1 MPYTNATLSTSL
13 DTTYNA
19 IAPNYTSFS
28 SLQLITGIDLS
39 AQLEVE
45 RVFASDRLGSTLTVT
60 NFMNNADVKLS
71 DKRAVYVIP
80 ITRCTLNAT
89 TSKIT
94 AIDLPAS
101 GNVYNYTYYLISD
114 PTNANPLTIQVPAI
128 AQGSALTI
136 RRKTVTNQSFVNWT
150 DGNKLTSAQLNLQ
163 TKQLLYLQQEMSD
176 TLNTELARSNDITSQ
191 IADGAVT
198 PTKISS
204 TIDPWSFYGT
214 IQTVAP
220 TANLHATTR
229 LYTLDKFFQHG
240 VMTKDDVAPTSSA
253 VDILETAATAGNSG
267 LWFNPKNGTI
277 NLWAGNAWVT
287 VAGTPVTTANLVST
301 NTVQTLT
308 AAKTFAAGTVV
319 PFTQTGTGAVAR
331 TVDAKLKDTVSVKDF
346 GAVGDGVTD
355 DTTAFVNA
363 IASLVSIGCGTLLI
377 PKTANSY
384 RISSTGAL
392 SVSNTNGISIISN
405 GATIACAARS
415 SLNYATGFITGT
427 NVDNLTVDGL
437 RFVCYDTVSRYGVS
451 GAAFDSYCNTADF
464 PGKNP
469 KCSAP
474 YFGSLTTIV
483 TNFRYGFLLTDV
495 ENVVIK
501 NCYFGDNFYQPINF
515 QSTGATT
522 LGTGNKNIL
531 IENTTFDG
539 ANITG
544 IFWEETTNITINNCL
559 WNDCTD
565 TSLDHAIYSFTN
577 TKNLV
582 ITNSQTIGGM
592 YGVPFD
598 FGLYGID
605 TVTINNVLVDN
616 CHNSA
621 LFMCGVSPTY
631 VGGNN
636 LGVAKNITVNNFT
649 VVNQTTSLFAT
660 PVALIT
666 IGQVIANEV
675 GMENVCLSNIFIY
688 GSLSPCFSVIS
699 HASAASPHTNIVLD
713 GFYFSNANL
722 LNASTGCMNI
732 AKSTNTVIKNG
743 VILDASRIA
752 GLCEA
757 VITLGTNLTNVLI
770 DNISIINQSRAFN
783 PAGGTAP
790 FCIRSTQTPITGLI
804 QNCNFVN
811 YNAGA
816 INQED
821 IANYNTTLR
830 HKNLV
835 TFGRLGL
842 YFTSGLTN
850 YSQPII
856 ISQPEVTLTVNSAT
870 PTVQYVT
877 ELVTANTVATS
888 ITDFTNGV
896 DGQEITVRVN
906 DVNTTFDFTGSSL
919 KGNVGVNFPATS
931 GDVLFAKKQ
940 GSNWYCTIC
949 NIS

>member
-1 MPYTNATLSTSL
+1 MT
-13 DTTYNA
+13 
-19 IAPNYTSFS
+19 
-28 SLQLITGIDLS
+28 
-39 AQLEVE
+39 
-45 RVFASDRLGSTLTVT
+45 
-60 NFMNNADVKLS
+60 
-71 DKRAVYVIP
+71 
-80 ITRCTLNAT
+80 
-89 TSKIT
+89 
-94 AIDLPAS
+94 
-101 GNVYNYTYYLISD
+101 
-114 PTNANPLTIQVPAI
+114 
-128 AQGSALTI
+128 
-136 RRKTVTNQSFVNWT
+136 
-150 DGNKLTSAQLNLQ
+150 
-163 TKQLLYLQQEMSD
+163 
-176 TLNTELARSNDITSQ
+176 
-191 IADGAVT
+191 
-198 PTKISS
+198 ISS
-204 TIDPWSFYGT
+204 TARIAGPFTGNGVTTTFSFTYKVFSTLDVQVIRLTISTGIETTLTIVTDYTITLNGDQDSNPGGNIVLVTPLLALYKLTATSDIANLQPTDLTNQGGFYPEVITDALDRAT
-214 IQTVAP
+214 IQIQQLADQTDRAIKIPISDGVLDMTTP
-220 TANLHATTR
+220 GTADRASK
-229 LYTLDKFFQHG
+229 YFVYD
-240 VMTKDDVAPTSSA
+240 A
-253 VDILETAATAGNSG
+253 SG
-267 LWFNPKNGTI
+267 LPSVSSGSGTDTALRTDLA
-277 NLWAGNAWVT
+277 NASASLAGSRLS
-287 VAGTPVTTANLVST
+287 GFR
-301 NTVQTLT
+301 QD
-308 AAKTFAAGTVV
+308 
-319 PFTQTGTGAVAR
+319 GTGATAR
-331 TVDAKLKDTVSVKDF
+331 TVDAKLKDTISVNDF

-355 DTTAFVNA
+355 DTAAFTNA

-384 RISSTGAL
+384 RISPTGAL
-392 SVSNTNGISIISN
+392 SVSNTNGISIVSN

-415 SLNYATGFITGT
+415 SLSFAVGFITGT

-451 GAAFDSYCNTADF
+451 GASFDSYCNTADF

-469 KCSAP
+469 ECSAP
-474 YFGSLTTIV
+474 YFGNLTTIV

-501 NCYFGDNFYQPINF
+501 NCYFGNNFFQPINF
-515 QSTGATT
+515 QSTGSTT

-539 ANITG
+539 ANISS

-559 WNDCTD
+559 WNNCGNTD
-565 TSLDHAIYSFTN
+565 LDHAIYPFTN

-592 YGVPFD
+592 YGAAFPL
-598 FGLYGID
+598 GLYGID

-616 CHNSA
+616 CHNRALYMSA
-621 LFMCGVSPTY
+621 VGSIY

-636 LGVAKNITVNNFT
+636 LGVVKNITVNNFT

-660 PVALIT
+660 AGALIT
-666 IGQVIANEV
+666 IDQVEANEV
-675 GMENVCLSNIFIY
+675 GIENVCLSNISIY
-688 GSLSPCFSVIS
+688 GSLMPCFSVIS

-722 LNASTGCMNI
+722 LNGSYGCMHI

-752 GLCEA
+752 GTCEA
-757 VITLGTNLTNVLI
+757 VITLGVDLTNVLV

-783 PAGGTAP
+783 PIGGTAP
-790 FCIRSTQTPITGLI
+790 FCIRSTQTPITGLV

-816 INQED
+816 INSAD

-842 YFTSGLTN
+842 YFTSGSTN

-856 ISQPEVTLTVNSAT
+856 ISQPEVTLTADSAT

-877 ELVTANTVATS
+877 EFVTANTVATS
-888 ITDFTNGV
+888 ITNFTDGV

-906 DVNTTFDFTGSSL
+906 DANTTFDFTSSSL
-919 KGNVGVNFPATS
+919 KGNVGVDFLATS

>member
-1 MPYTNATLSTSL
+1 MT
-13 DTTYNA
+13 
-19 IAPNYTSFS
+19 
-28 SLQLITGIDLS
+28 
-39 AQLEVE
+39 
-45 RVFASDRLGSTLTVT
+45 
-60 NFMNNADVKLS
+60 
-71 DKRAVYVIP
+71 
-80 ITRCTLNAT
+80 
-89 TSKIT
+89 
-94 AIDLPAS
+94 
-101 GNVYNYTYYLISD
+101 
-114 PTNANPLTIQVPAI
+114 
-128 AQGSALTI
+128 
-136 RRKTVTNQSFVNWT
+136 
-150 DGNKLTSAQLNLQ
+150 
-163 TKQLLYLQQEMSD
+163 
-176 TLNTELARSNDITSQ
+176 
-191 IADGAVT
+191 
-198 PTKISS
+198 ISS
-204 TIDPWSFYGT
+204 TVRIAGPFIGTSTATVFPFAFKIFAASNLQVVRADSSTGLESTLILNTDYTVSLNTDQDSNPGGNVTLLAVLATGFTMVITSDIANLQPTDLTNQGGFYPEVITDALDRAT
-214 IQTVAP
+214 IQIQQMADELTRSIKIPISDGLSLDMELPPVSGRSNKYLVFDANGLPIVSAGSGTDTALRTDLAVSTVA
-220 TANLHATTR
+220 AAGAGLVGYRN
-229 LYTLDKFFQHG
+229 
-240 VMTKDDVAPTSSA
+240 SSA
-253 VDILETAATAGNSG
+253 SSI
-267 LWFNPKNGTI
+267 
-277 NLWAGNAWVT
+277 
-287 VAGTPVTTANLVST
+287 
-301 NTVQTLT
+301 
-308 AAKTFAAGTVV
+308 
-319 PFTQTGTGAVAR
+319 AR
-331 TVDAKLKDTVSVKDF
+331 TVLSKLRDTVSVNDF

-355 DTTAFVNA
+355 DTTAFQNA

-405 GATIACAARS
+405 GATIACSARS
-415 SLNYATGFITGT
+415 SLSNATGFITGT

-437 RFVCYDTVSRYGVS
+437 RFVCYDTVSRYGNS

-483 TNFRYGFLLTDV
+483 TNFRYGLLLTDV

-501 NCYFGDNFYQPINF
+501 NCYFGNDFYQPINF
-515 QSTGATT
+515 QSTGSTT

-539 ANITG
+539 VNISG
-544 IFWEETTNITINNCL
+544 IYWEETTNITINNCL
-559 WNDCTD
+559 WNNCSDSD
-565 TSLDHAIYSFTN
+565 LDHAIYLFKN

-592 YGVPFD
+592 YGAAFPL
-598 FGLYGID
+598 GLYGVD

-621 LFMCGVSPTY
+621 LYMSGVNPTY

-636 LGVAKNITVNNFT
+636 LGVVKNITVNNFT

-660 PVALIT
+660 PGAIIT
-666 IGQVIANEV
+666 IPAVIANEV
-675 GMENVCLSNIFIY
+675 GVENVCLSNISIY
-688 GSLSPCFSVIS
+688 GCLSPCFSLMS
-699 HASAASPHTNIVLD
+699 HASAASPHKNIVLD

-722 LNASTGCMNI
+722 LTASNGCMSVG
-732 AKSTNTVIKNG
+732 KSTNTVIKNG

-752 GLCEA
+752 GTCEA
-757 VITLGTNLTNVLI
+757 VITLQTDLTNVLI

-783 PAGGTAP
+783 PVGGTAP
-790 FCIRSTQTPITGLI
+790 FCIRSTATPITGLV

-816 INQED
+816 INSAD

-877 ELVTANTVATS
+877 EFVTANTVATS

-906 DVNTTFDFTGSSL
+906 DANTTFDFTGSSL
-919 KGNVGVNFPATS
+919 KGNVGVDFLATS